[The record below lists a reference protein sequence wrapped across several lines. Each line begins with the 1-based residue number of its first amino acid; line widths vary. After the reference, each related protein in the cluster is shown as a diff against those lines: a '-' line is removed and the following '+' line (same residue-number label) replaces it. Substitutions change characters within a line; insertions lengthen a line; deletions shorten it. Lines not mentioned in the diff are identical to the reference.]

1 MRRVLATA
9 TLGLALLGMSACADP
24 ETPGATPSGSAAAAT
39 SAAPAPAASPIDKAA
54 ACAAY
59 LKAEEDLK
67 KPLLET
73 MMNLETIKTDPTKA
87 QAAIADMTKA
97 LSTFETTLTPI
108 AAGSVDA
115 ELKTAIEADIAALK
129 KMPAAIAG
137 AGADLDKIVQALS
150 APEFEKVG
158 EGVRAACGK

>member
-9 TLGLALLGMSACADP
+9 ALGLALLGMTACADQ
-24 ETPGATPSGSAAAAT
+24 ETPSTANSGAPAAS

-54 ACAAY
+54 ACSAY
-59 LKAEEDLK
+59 MKAEEDLK

-73 MMNLETIKTDPTKA
+73 MMNLDAIKTDPAKA
-87 QAAIADMTKA
+87 QTAIADMTKA
-97 LSTFETTLTPI
+97 LATFETTLTPI

-115 ELKTAIEADIAALK
+115 ELKAAIEADIAALK

-137 AGADLDKIVQALS
+137 AGADLDKIVEALS

-158 EGVRAACGK
+158 EGVRSLCGK